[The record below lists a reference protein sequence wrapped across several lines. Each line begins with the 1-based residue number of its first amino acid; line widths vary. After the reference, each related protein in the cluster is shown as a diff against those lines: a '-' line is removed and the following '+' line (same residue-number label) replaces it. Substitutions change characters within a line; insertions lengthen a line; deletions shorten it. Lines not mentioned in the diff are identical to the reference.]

1 MSSAITIEQIAE
13 LAQVS
18 RSTVSRVL
26 NNHPSVRPNVRDRV
40 LQVINEHNYTPHA
53 AARSLAGSHT
63 DTINLIVPRGAGI
76 IFGDPF
82 FVCIIQRIAETCSNL
97 GYFLMLSMITP
108 EIESNFYNRALRG
121 RHFDGMLLVSCDI
134 DDPILPLLIKDNIPL
149 VMVGR
154 HPYLENL
161 STVDTE
167 NRDGARQ
174 AVAHLIQLG
183 HHRIGTITGPLQME
197 AAQARRDGYKQA
209 LLEAGIAIESA
220 LIVNGDFTQE
230 SGYEAMCILLSQ
242 SPRPTAVFVASDTM
256 AIGAMRAIHECGLSV
271 PRDIALVG
279 FDDLSPAVYA
289 TPPLTTVRQP
299 VAELGATAVHML
311 IERIKRPDAPVA
323 HVRLPAQLVIR
334 GSCGATT
341 APLSTKGG

>member
-1 MSSAITIEQIAE
+1 
-13 LAQVS
+13 
-18 RSTVSRVL
+18 
-26 NNHPSVRPNVRDRV
+26 
-40 LQVINEHNYTPHA
+40 
-53 AARSLAGSHT
+53 
-63 DTINLIVPRGAGI
+63 
-76 IFGDPF
+76 
-82 FVCIIQRIAETCSNL
+82 
-97 GYFLMLSMITP
+97 
-108 EIESNFYNRALRG
+108 
-121 RHFDGMLLVSCDI
+121 
-134 DDPILPLLIKDNIPL
+134 
-149 VMVGR
+149 
-154 HPYLENL
+154 
-161 STVDTE
+161 
-167 NRDGARQ
+167 
-174 AVAHLIQLG
+174 
-183 HHRIGTITGPLQME
+183 ME